1 MPFPNHTLL
10 RNGLRA
16 YGFHQIAVSENI
28 HNSGFR
34 IENNM
39 QNIVEKNYSRLIK
52 IYDRG
57 EDEFHSLNF
66 KALSLICVKFQF
78 SGKRVPPTV
87 KSDC

>member
-1 MPFPNHTLL
+1 MPSPSHALF

-16 YGFHQIAVSENI
+16 YGFHQLADPENI
-28 HNSGFR
+28 RNSGFR
-34 IENNM
+34 IIENSM
-39 QNIVEKNYSRLIK
+39 QREYCRKELLQNHQNAI
-52 IYDRG
+52 G
-57 EDEFHSLNF
+57 GQFHSLNF